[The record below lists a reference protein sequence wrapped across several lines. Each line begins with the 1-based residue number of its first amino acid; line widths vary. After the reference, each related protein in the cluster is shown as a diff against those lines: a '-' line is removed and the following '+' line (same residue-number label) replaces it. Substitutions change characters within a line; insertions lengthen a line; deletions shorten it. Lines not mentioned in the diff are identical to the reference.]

1 MGSVDIFN
9 SYYEEYEA
17 WFEKNKNLYLS
28 EINLIK
34 SFIPD
39 NNLKGVEIGIGSG
52 RFALPLGIKIGVEPS
67 EKMAEIA
74 RKKDLKVIKGFAEE
88 LPFEDNS
95 FDFALMVTTICFL
108 DDPLKALVECKR
120 IIKPHGFI
128 LVGFVPLDSFLG
140 KLYEKKKESS
150 KFYRNAY
157 FYTTTEVINLL
168 TKAGFSSFEIGQT
181 LFDIDIDKIQPYE
194 IGYDRGGFVVI
205 KGYKA

>member
-1 MGSVDIFN
+1 MESVDIFN

-17 WFEKNKNLYLS
+17 WFEKNKNIYLS
-28 EINLIK
+28 ELNIIK

-39 NNLKGVEIGIGSG
+39 ENLKGIEIGIGSG

-67 EKMAEIA
+67 EKMAEIST
-74 RKKDLKVIKGFAEE
+74 KKGLKVIRGFAEE

-108 DDPLKALVECKR
+108 DEPLKALRECKR
-120 IIKPHGFI
+120 IIKSNGFI

-140 KLYEKKKESS
+140 KLYEKKKENS
-150 KFYRNAY
+150 KFYRNAH

-168 TKAGFSSFEIGQT
+168 SKAGFSSFEIRQT
-181 LFDIDIDKIQPYE
+181 LFDIDNDKIQPYE
-194 IGYDRGGFVVI
+194 MGYDRGGFVVI
-205 KGYKA
+205 KSYKL